1 MKIELVC
8 EEAFGKDPFY
18 EVRVDGHFIT
28 GSSRLETAENLY
40 NQLLSNPN
48 ALKTHKIV
56 LKFAEINVTS
66 QS

>member
-1 MKIELVC
+1 MKIELIS

-28 GSSRLETAENLY
+28 GSSKLETAENLY
-40 NQLLSNPN
+40 NQLLSNPD
-48 ALKTHKIV
+48 ALKSQKIV
-56 LKFAEINVTS
+56 LKFAEIDVTS

>member
-1 MKIELVC
+1 MKIELIS

-40 NQLLSNPN
+40 NQLISNPDT
-48 ALKTHKIV
+48 LKTQKIV
-56 LKFAEINVTS
+56 LKFAEVDVTS